1 MRWWR
6 SVSGN
11 DLHQRKLT
19 LFGPDG
25 TEVLVD
31 EKLTGAIPFKAAKT
45 GTYVVKL
52 QSDVQNH
59 TTEIKV
65 NKAD

>member
-1 MRWWR
+1 M
-6 SVSGN
+6 
-11 DLHQRKLT
+11 T